1 MVFELCRVCADL
13 QAHGAALRRSF
24 LQLARGSL
32 CARHRRTQAWQFSVL
47 RRHGCAPGASQT
59 CCISAIC
66 SRQKAASCSFCAD
79 MVAIF
84 SSMFCGKLPAC
95 SCGTGKAL

>member
-1 MVFELCRVCADL
+1 MVFELRRVCANL
-13 QAHGAALRRSF
+13 RAQRPMSSRTAASEARRLHAKHGPEADAVWPWLI
-24 LQLARGSL
+24 L
-32 CARHRRTQAWQFSVL
+32 HSV
-47 RRHGCAPGASQT
+47 HT

-84 SSMFCGKLPAC
+84 SIMFCGRFPAC
-95 SCGTGKAL
+95 SCGTGTTP